1 MCKLYE
7 QHVSNRTVPQV
18 PRGQAAVLV
27 MVDVEAIWTS
37 TTELV
42 EDKSLSE
49 VSELWSE
56 TAANVDTEAQMQF

>member
-1 MCKLYE
+1 
-7 QHVSNRTVPQV
+7 
-18 PRGQAAVLV
+18 